1 MVSGGNST
9 WTKGSSS
16 GVTIVVKRN
25 VDDDT
30 CFSHF
35 TSVQIDGTTLVNGT
49 DYTAVAGS
57 TVITLK
63 PAALEKL
70 STGTKTVTINFDDGK
85 ATTNL
90 TIKANSG
97 TGTGTGTSSP
107 KTGDESNP
115 GLWITLMVF
124 SGLGLAGLVVTDKKR
139 RYVSKH

>member
-1 MVSGGNST
+1 M
-9 WTKGSSS
+9 
-16 GVTIVVKRN
+16 TIVVKRN

-35 TSVQIDGTTLVNGT
+35 TSVQIGSTTLVSGT

-70 STGTKTVTINFDDGK
+70 TTGTKTVTINFDDGK

-90 TIKANSG
+90 TIKAGTSGPG
-97 TGTGTGTSSP
+97 TGTSP
-107 KTGDESNP
+107 KTGDDSNP
-115 GLWITLMVF
+115 GLWITVMLL
-124 SGLGLAGLVVTDKKR
+124 SGLGLGGLAITEKKR